1 MLLEGVQ
8 TILSKETYSQLCF
21 FQGGGSDLL
30 SPSGSAHYCN
40 KITFQGAL
48 VGVISSLAV
57 TSWVAIGSILY
68 RSSQQS
74 AVTCQETHVFNET
87 VTTISPSFTTVDPS
101 HEILGET
108 NDDR

>member
-1 MLLEGVQ
+1 MVPFPDPIYLLRVQ
-8 TILSKETYSQLCF
+8 TKLETLFTDGIYICF
-21 FQGGGSDLL
+21 S
-30 SPSGSAHYCN
+30 
-40 KITFQGAL
+40 FQGAL

-74 AVTCQETHVFNET
+74 AVTCQGTNLFNET